1 MSGISEPRVH
11 PRIYLDTNV
20 FIDTFEGRGA
30 VAEAL
35 VGLFLAESPGPRQP
49 LVTSELTL
57 SELIVKPLELG
68 RTELVHIYD
77 NWTITNEQIEVV
89 PVVRTVLR
97 TAAELRAGD
106 GRLKLPDAIHLA
118 TAVAVGCTHF
128 LSRDIRLNTPA
139 HIRKVVTSE
148 EAVRALLKELSAHA
162 H

>member
-20 FIDTFEGRGA
+20 FIDTFEGCGA

-49 LVTSELTL
+49 LVTSEL
-57 SELIVKPLELG
+57 IVKPLELG
-68 RTELVHIYD
+68 RTELVHVYD

-89 PVVRTVLR
+89 TVVRTVLR

-148 EAVRALLKELSAHA
+148 EAVRALVKELSAHA